1 MGVDGSPRTTRRRG
15 ASARV
20 LGTTVALAV
29 VLATGGCLF
38 AEPGSSAITITNESS
53 AEVSVFVHASTSP
66 RTYVRP
72 GEALYMVTAGDEGN
86 CIDWLLEARIADGTV
101 VSTLGPP
108 VCDKDEWLITQEDL
122 DAALTGG

>member
-15 ASARV
+15 VLVRV
-20 LGTTVALAV
+20 LAIALAV
-29 VLATGGCLF
+29 VVVLATSGCLF
-38 AEPGSSAITITNESS
+38 FEPETAGITITNESS
-53 AEVSVFVHASTSP
+53 AEVSVSVHESTSP

-72 GEALYMVTAGDEGN
+72 GEALYMGTAGHEGN

-122 DAALTGG
+122 DAALTSE

>member
-1 MGVDGSPRTTRRRG
+1 MGVDGSPRTTRRG

-29 VLATGGCLF
+29 VLATSGC
-38 AEPGSSAITITNESS
+38 EPKTAGITITNESS
-53 AEVSVFVHASTSP
+53 AEVSVFVHESTSP

-72 GEALYMVTAGDEGN
+72 GEALYMGTAGHEGN
-86 CIDWLLEARIADGTV
+86 CIDWLLEARTADGTV
-101 VSTLGPP
+101 LSTFGPP